1 MSETCQWTDKN
12 SKEDQ
17 ANMVANRR
25 ACRIHQFEGKNG
37 FIDKKSGFYLTW
49 NQGNHIN
56 GLLWIQTDH
65 NLDYKS
71 QLLTMVSL

>member
-1 MSETCQWTDKN
+1 MNEKCQWTDKN

-17 ANMVANRR
+17 ANMVANRG

-37 FIDKKSGFYLTW
+37 FIDKKSGFYLLR

-56 GLLWIQTDH
+56 GHLGIETDH
-65 NLDYKS
+65 NLDHKC
-71 QLLTMVSL
+71 LTMVRL